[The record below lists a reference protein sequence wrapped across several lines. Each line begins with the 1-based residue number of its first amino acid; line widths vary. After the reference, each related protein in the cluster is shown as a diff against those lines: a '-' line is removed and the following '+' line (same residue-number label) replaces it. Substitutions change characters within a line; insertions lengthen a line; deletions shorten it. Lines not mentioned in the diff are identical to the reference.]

1 MALVLADRVRETT
14 TTVGTGPIALAGAA
28 TGYQSFSVIGNGN
41 TTYYCIAGQGT
52 SEWEVG
58 IGAYASSG
66 TILSRTTILASS
78 NGGLIV
84 NFSSGTKDVFV
95 TYPSEKSVNL
105 DSSGLLSAPAGLASG
120 VPTFLATPTSSNL
133 AAIVTDETGSGSLV
147 FATSPTL
154 TTPNL
159 GTPSAVNLTNATA
172 LPLATAVTGTLGVSN
187 GGTGLTSLTAHYI
200 PYGNGT
206 GAFSNSAALTYDG
219 TIFKVGSTAAIAG
232 TTNPIAAFTGAAN
245 NYIQTYIYNATAG
258 GNSSADL
265 VAYPDNG
272 TDSSGWVDIGVASST
287 YSDANFSV
295 TGPNETYVFGSA
307 PSGASKTGNLVYA
320 TDSTGTAN
328 SHQWYVGG
336 FNQAKGAWKMQLTST
351 DLQIA
356 QNLTFTGTGNRITG
370 DFSNA
375 TVANRVMFQ
384 TSTANSNTTVRAI
397 PNGSGAN
404 AGWIADNNSDVTNSS
419 FAQFGIVGT
428 TDVRIQSSINGTGTY
443 LPMTFY
449 TGGSEQVRITTAGG
463 ISFGSSGTAYGTSGQ
478 ALISAGN
485 ASPVWTDQF
494 VSITYVF
501 SNITAADQGDL
512 TIPFGCTI
520 TEWTM
525 LADVSGSAV
534 IDIWKDTY
542 ANYPPTVAD
551 TITGSAKPTISAST
565 KGQSSTLTGWTTTI
579 AAGDT
584 LRFNVDSASTLN
596 RVTLSLKVRR
606 A

>member
-58 IGAYASSG
+58 IGTYASSG

-154 TTPNL
+154 TTPDL
-159 GTPSAVNLTNATA
+159 GTPSAINLTNATA

-206 GAFSNSAALTYDG
+206 GAYASSSALTYDG
-219 TIFKVGSTAAIAG
+219 GIFKVGSTAAIAG

-245 NYIQTYIYNATAG
+245 NYVQTYIYNATAG

-265 VAYPDNG
+265 IAYPDNG

-287 YSDANFSV
+287 YSDASYSV

-307 PSGASKTGNLVYA
+307 PSGAAKTGNLVYA
-320 TDSTGTAN
+320 TDSTGTDNA
-328 SHQWYVGG
+328 HQWYVGG
-336 FNQAKGAWKMQLTST
+336 FTQAKGAWKMQLTST
-351 DLQIA
+351 GLQLSNALGISYG
-356 QNLTFTGTGNRITG
+356 GTGQTSASAGFNALSPVTSTG
-370 DFSNA
+370 DL
-375 TVANRVMFQ
+375 
-384 TSTANSNTTVRAI
+384 I
-397 PNGSGAN
+397 IGNGS
-404 AGWIADNNSDVTNSS
+404 NSS
-419 FAQFGIVGT
+419 TRLAI
-428 TDVRIQSSINGTGTY
+428 
-443 LPMTFY
+443 
-449 TGGSEQVRITTAGG
+449 
-463 ISFGSSGTAYGTSGQ
+463 GSSGTFLQSNGTT
-478 ALISAGN
+478 
-485 ASPVWTDQF
+485 ASWTDQF
-494 VSITYVF
+494 VSITYIF
-501 SNITAADQGDL
+501 SSTVAGDQGDL